1 MSRIFF
7 SIFLFLFSLYIKIYM
22 QRENYFKKH
31 LKERRKMLLKCR
43 DKKIE
48 LGKRTLIMGI
58 LNVTP
63 DSFSDG
69 GKYNN
74 IEIAVKQAEKL
85 IKDGADIIDIGGE
98 STRPGHEQISEE
110 EEIARVV
117 PVIEKISSE
126 LDTVISIDTYK
137 HKVAEAALKAG
148 AHIVNDIWGLQYD
161 KGEMA
166 ALVKKYDVPLIA
178 MHNQNNKVYE
188 EDIILSMRKFF
199 KRTYEIAD
207 KYEID
212 RKKIILD
219 PGIGFGKD
227 INLNLEVLGRMEELR
242 DMGRI
247 LLGASRKR
255 FIGTILN
262 DAPVDQRVEGTIAT
276 TVIGIEK
283 GADIVRVHDVLEN
296 KRAAMIT
303 DRIVRR

>member
-1 MSRIFF
+1 
-7 SIFLFLFSLYIKIYM
+7 
-22 QRENYFKKH
+22 
-31 LKERRKMLLKCR
+31 MLLKCR
-43 DKKIE
+43 EKNIE

-69 GKYNN
+69 GKYAN
-74 IEIAVKQAEKL
+74 IEAAVKQAEKF

-98 STRPGHEQISEE
+98 STRPGHEKISIE
-110 EEIARVV
+110 EEIIRVL
-117 PVIEKISSE
+117 PVIEKIKSE
-126 LDTVISIDTYK
+126 LDTIISIDTYK
-137 HKVAEAALKAG
+137 HQVAEAALRAG

-161 KGEMA
+161 NGEMA
-166 ALVKKYDVPLIA
+166 ALVRKYDVPLIA
-178 MHNQNNKVYE
+178 MHNQNNKIYE
-188 EDIILSMRKFF
+188 EDIILTMRKFF
-199 KRTYEIAD
+199 QKTYEIAD
-207 KYEID
+207 KYGID
-212 RKKIILD
+212 REKIILD

-227 INLNLEVLGRMEELR
+227 INLNLEVLNRMGELR

-247 LLGASRKR
+247 LLGTSRKR

-283 GADIVRVHDVLEN
+283 GVDIVRVHDVLEN
-296 KRAAMIT
+296 KRAALVA